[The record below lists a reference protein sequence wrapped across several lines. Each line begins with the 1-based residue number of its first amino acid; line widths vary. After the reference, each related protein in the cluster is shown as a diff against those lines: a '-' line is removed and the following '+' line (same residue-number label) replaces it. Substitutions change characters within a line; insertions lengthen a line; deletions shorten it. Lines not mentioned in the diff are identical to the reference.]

1 MFAGVFNKWRSGCK
15 KIKPISVKPIE
26 TTIPMTKELATDF
39 FNSFSSLEP
48 KLLAVTIARPFPIP
62 KAKPTSKS

>member
-15 KIKPISVKPIE
+15 KIKPIIVRHTE

-39 FNSFSSLEP
+39 FNNFSSLEP
-48 KLLAVTIARPFPIP
+48 KLLAVTMARPFPIP

>member
-1 MFAGVFNKWRSGCK
+1 
-15 KIKPISVKPIE
+15 
-26 TTIPMTKELATDF
+26 MTKELATDF
-39 FNSFSSLEP
+39 FNNFSSLEP